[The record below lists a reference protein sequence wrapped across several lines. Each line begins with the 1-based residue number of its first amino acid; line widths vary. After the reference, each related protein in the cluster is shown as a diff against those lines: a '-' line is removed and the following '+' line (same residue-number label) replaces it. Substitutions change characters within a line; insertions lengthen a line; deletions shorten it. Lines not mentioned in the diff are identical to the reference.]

1 MYRYAA
7 QNVDPETTSKA
18 VGRDLPVK
26 PKFGINVCKAIKGMS
41 LARAKT
47 YLENVTQLKE
57 AVPFKTHKTNVKHR
71 KGGIG
76 PGQYPVKV
84 AAATLEVLRQAE
96 ANAEYKGLDPDRMM
110 VWHAV
115 AHRAAPIRG
124 HMPRAQ
130 GRATAWDTSCSHIE
144 IILREKAEGEG
155 EEVVSKEDK
164 ATAQKGQMKKPE
176 GDSKVAEQ
184 AASKEE

>member
-26 PKFGINVCKAIKGMS
+26 PKFGINVCKAIKGMP

-57 AVPFKTHKTNVKHR
+57 AIPFKTHKTNVKHR
-71 KGGIG
+71 KGKVG

-84 AAATLEVLRQAE
+84 VNATLVVLKQAE
-96 ANAEYKGLDPDRMM
+96 ANAEYKGLDPEEMF
-110 VWHAV
+110 VWHA
-115 AHRAAPIRG
+115 ACHRAASIPG

-130 GRATAWDTSCSHIE
+130 GRATPWDTHCSHIE
-144 IILREKAEGEG
+144 IVLAKKAEG
-155 EEVVSKEDK
+155 
-164 ATAQKGQMKKPE
+164 
-176 GDSKVAEQ
+176 AEKTGS
-184 AASKEE
+184 AAKEE